1 MDAYQRAAPLILND
15 LARLLSRHKWTEEGR
30 IPHGIVNILNCSWKD
45 LTAGSVHFK
54 SPEQAAE
61 IRKSKGSGKLDES
74 RSSQVSAEDKTEAGG
89 RNSCVVENGGPSVR
103 KPQLSSNPRMKK
115 RKHSSNRGKHIS
127 GSLLWKPTAAWKK
140 KPVEK

>member
-15 LARLLSRHKWTEEGR
+15 LARLLSQHKWTEEGR

-61 IRKSKGSGKLDES
+61 IRKSKGSEKLDES
-74 RSSQVSAEDKTEAGG
+74 RSSQVSAEDKREAGG
-89 RNSCVVENGGPSVR
+89 RNSCVVENGAPSVR
-103 KPQLSSNPRMKK
+103 KPQLSSNPRVKK
-115 RKHSSNRGKHIS
+115 RKHSSNRGKQMS
-127 GSLLWKPTAAWKK
+127 GSLLWKPTSA
-140 KPVEK
+140 